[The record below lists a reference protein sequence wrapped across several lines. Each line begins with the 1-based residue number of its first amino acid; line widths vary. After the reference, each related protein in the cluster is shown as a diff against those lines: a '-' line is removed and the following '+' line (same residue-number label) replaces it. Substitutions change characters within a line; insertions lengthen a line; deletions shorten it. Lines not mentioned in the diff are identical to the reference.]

1 MECSFGVGSPMID
14 QDSSNLFEV
23 PNSTGSPERRLILAV
38 LERAILDF
46 VGNDL
51 REVQEAEEWLF
62 GERDTPTNAPF
73 SFAWVCREL
82 DLDSRVIAEQIRAMP
97 KRGESR
103 IAPWYQRDAHHDK
116 RGSLRKDSRD
126 NAPLPKG
133 KLKIFSNKTA
143 GASSELTERKVLLAE
158 VPTPRQRR
166 LTRTPRRKGD
176 DRMCVNY

>member
-23 PNSTGSPERRLILAV
+23 PNGTGSPERRLILAV

-82 DLDSRVIAEQIRAMP
+82 DLDSRVIAEQIRSMP
-97 KRGESR
+97 KRGSSR
-103 IAPWYQRDAHHDK
+103 IAPWYQKDAQSESGTPT
-116 RGSLRKDSRD
+116 RRDSRD
-126 NAPLPKG
+126 AQALSSR
-133 KLKIFSNKTA
+133 LKIFPNK
-143 GASSELTERKVLLAE
+143 SSVQSSHDAEQKKLLAK
-158 VPTPRQRR
+158 VPTPRRR
-166 LTRTPRRKGD
+166 RMARPPRRKGD